1 VCVLGPSVNTWR
13 AQLDFPSK
21 PNFTNWVEF
30 STTDSLKNQYLSH
43 LSSENCEMNSVK
55 SDSLRAF
62 QKHRELPHK
71 IPIQFSVLILFNSHW
86 EKGSIFNSF
95 HTIAPNS
102 LKPSQCTSTTH
113 WELSED
119 TKSAAWNS
127 HGLEDLS
134 MTRQYKTKQNKTK
147 GNYLAS

>member
-1 VCVLGPSVNTWR
+1 VCVLGPSVNTLR
-13 AQLDFPSK
+13 AQLIFPSK

-30 STTDSLKNQYLSH
+30 STTTDPLKNQYLLQ

-62 QKHRELPHK
+62 QKHQELPHK
-71 IPIQFSVLILFNSHW
+71 IPIQFSVLILFNFHW

-95 HTIAPNS
+95 HTVAPNS

-113 WELSED
+113 RELSED

-134 MTRQYKTKQNKTK
+134 MTRQYKTKQKETT
-147 GNYLAS
+147 LLHR